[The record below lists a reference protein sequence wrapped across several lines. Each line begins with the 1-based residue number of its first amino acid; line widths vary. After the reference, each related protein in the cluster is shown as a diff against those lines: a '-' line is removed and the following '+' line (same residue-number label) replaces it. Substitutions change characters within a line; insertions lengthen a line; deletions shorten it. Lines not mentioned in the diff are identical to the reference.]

1 MHSFTLVSNFGSR
14 SRVYQT
20 SHLIHSREP
29 TSCSA
34 RKRSSLQGQS
44 FLDLFVFAD
53 ARDVLLLFD
62 ISLKEVPVGCTFKF
76 VLRCASLCQFAINFV
91 VSRCQV
97 ACLLD
102 ALEAWSATFNL
113 STWIEKCRLGFWLR
127 QSLKSIKEESEY
139 SI

>member
-1 MHSFTLVSNFGSR
+1 M
-14 SRVYQT
+14 YQ
-20 SHLIHSREP
+20 SSQFIRSREP
-29 TSCSA
+29 TTCAA
-34 RKRSSLQGQS
+34 RKRSRLQGQS
-44 FLDLFVFAD
+44 FLDFFVFAD

-62 ISLKEVPVGCTFKF
+62 VSLKEVPVGCTFKF
-76 VLRCASLCQFAINFV
+76 VLSCASLCQFAVDFV

-102 ALEAWSATFNL
+102 ALETRAATFNF